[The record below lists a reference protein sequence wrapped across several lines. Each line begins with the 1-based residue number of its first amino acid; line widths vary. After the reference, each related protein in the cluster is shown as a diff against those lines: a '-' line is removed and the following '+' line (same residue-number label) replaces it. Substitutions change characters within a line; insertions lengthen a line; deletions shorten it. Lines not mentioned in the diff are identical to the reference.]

1 MSQIVNEP
9 SREASRASAVLPS
22 RDHKQRIREFW
33 EAAWN
38 RGELAAVD
46 ELLAPEYARYSID
59 PEVRDRQYVKDSIR
73 DVRAAFPDL
82 HSTIDDLIAEGD
94 KVVISWSATGT
105 QLGDFLGFPATGT
118 SVITAGVLI
127 SRFVGDRI
135 VEEWATWNA
144 LDLLRDLGVI
154 KIV

>member
-1 MSQIVNEP
+1 
-9 SREASRASAVLPS
+9 VLTA
-22 RDHKQRIREFW
+22 RDHKERIREFW

-38 RGELAAVD
+38 QGDLSAVD
-46 ELLAPEYARYSID
+46 EMLAPDYARYSID
-59 PEVRDRQYVKDSIR
+59 PEVRDRQYVKESIR

-82 HSTIDDLIAEGD
+82 HSTIDDLVVEGD
-94 KVVISWSATGT
+94 KVVIRWSATGT

-118 SVITAGVLI
+118 AVITAGVLI
-127 SRFVGDRI
+127 SRFVDDRI
-135 VEEWATWNA
+135 AEEWATWNA